1 MTSIEEPDNIGGAD
15 IHRASELEG
24 CKVVFTGRLSEVT
37 RSEVKTLVEN
47 HGGKVTNNI
56 SRQSD
61 VLVVGENPGTE
72 KIEFLDDHDISTLTE
87 AEFYSLFPSRFDD
100 VDGVT
105 ASKPA
110 QSTLPDDELGTL
122 TIEIEPLVLQVA
134 KFEAENKGEKLNS
147 LIERSTRGLLKQVID
162 GEPLRMA
169 EFNDRESLDISLPQ
183 NLLAMVETA
192 VETTP
197 RVETAEEFVV
207 RALHSELGF
216 EASEMQE
223 LTLTLPGSIV
233 SSLNYLSEAENDCD
247 VNELAVQ
254 LLYTGLPER
263 FKTE

>member
-1 MTSIEEPDNIGGAD
+1 MTSIKDPDNIGGAD

-47 HGGKVTNNI
+47 HDGKVTNNI

-61 VLVVGENPGTE
+61 VLVVGENPGDE
-72 KIEFLDDHDISTLTE
+72 KIEFLDDHDIPTLTE
-87 AEFYSLFPSRFDD
+87 VEFYSLFSNRFDD

-110 QSTLPDDELGTL
+110 QSMVPDDELGTL
-122 TIEIEPLVLQVA
+122 TIEIEPLVLQLA

-147 LIERSTRGLLKQVID
+147 LIERSARGLLKQVID
-162 GEPLRMA
+162 GEPLDMA
-169 EFNDRESLDISLPQ
+169 EFTGRDSLDISLPR
-183 NLLAMVETA
+183 NLLTMVETA

-197 RVETAEEFVV
+197 EVETAEEFIVK
-207 RALHSELGF
+207 ALHSELGF
-216 EASEMQE
+216 DSSEMQD

-233 SSLNYLSEAENDCD
+233 SSLEQISETDD
-247 VNELAVQ
+247 GRGVDGLAVQ
-254 LLYTGLPER
+254 LLCNGLIEHL
-263 FKTE
+263 EAE